1 MKSLI
6 TLLFIL
12 IFFSFFACQ
21 NDASLVGG
29 KWVESSFRNVQT
41 DTCTVLLST
50 VLSDSLATS
59 GDTVCQIGH
68 RKDAL
73 WGEITAS
80 FYAEY
85 EVPSVSFDESIDY
98 LFDSITIRLYSS
110 GDYLGDTLVTQ
121 RISMYP
127 LTENIQLDDAN
138 YLYSTSNI
146 AYDSQNPLSSFSFTP
161 TPGRRSSPPARRMGQ
176 GMVQPAAG
184 RQPGNGVTNLFSEL
198 FQRYRLHSG
207 YERRM
212 RQWISGE

>member
-50 VLSDSLATS
+50 LLSDSLATS

-98 LFDSITIRLYSS
+98 PVSYTHLTLPTICS
-110 GDYLGDTLVTQ
+110 V
-121 RISMYP
+121 
-127 LTENIQLDDAN
+127 
-138 YLYSTSNI
+138 
-146 AYDSQNPLSSFSFTP
+146 
-161 TPGRRSSPPARRMGQ
+161 
-176 GMVQPAAG
+176 
-184 RQPGNGVTNLFSEL
+184 
-198 FQRYRLHSG
+198 
-207 YERRM
+207 
-212 RQWISGE
+212 